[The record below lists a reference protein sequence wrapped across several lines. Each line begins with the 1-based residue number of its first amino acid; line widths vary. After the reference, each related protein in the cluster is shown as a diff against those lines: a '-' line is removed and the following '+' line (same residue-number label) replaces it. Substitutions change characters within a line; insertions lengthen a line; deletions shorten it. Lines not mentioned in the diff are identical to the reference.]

1 MEETFNMRRT
11 FAGFTAFL
19 LLLSFAISC
28 EKPSISDENGA
39 SDNKLIDRELVNIEF
54 TPEDGMSKSVTSDN
68 GQNAWLSI
76 RWNENE
82 EESISVYIQKESAVF
97 YAGDIVSPAS
107 AGNVRTFSG
116 SVLAKE
122 EGEKYIYLHP
132 SLKSQ
137 ETQGV
142 AAKAVISL
150 SSQNGL
156 VSSLNGIMP
165 CVWRENDSDG
175 VTFQRPVYFIKL
187 TLDFE
192 TDPGSLTSLVLET
205 MNRNAEDRVFPAYFK
220 AANLSDEHNAS
231 LASLTDGTALAS
243 DSDYSKSISLSHWA
257 EGATTKQRIAYL
269 MSSSVEN
276 LNVFSSKFRFV
287 AKTSNGTFYGEFRS
301 FPGQG
306 SEEAQT
312 SRTLTAFENGKVYRA
327 SRTMSPV
334 APATSINDGYSVYS
348 LLGLWNEY
356 GKPYDPDNKVI
367 EASALATSNAPQSL
381 KNILGTPGLQSAFTS
396 KMNMDT
402 GAAGTPNFMGSL
414 YNSAGNSTAG
424 KTIKLTKDCKVFVT
438 MVSENAWDR
447 NLLGY
452 YFFPFNGSDEGSQP
466 TSAQNFAKYI
476 VFPDVSRPYHVPFNT
491 DGSGETKT
499 PPNIGASANAPLQQY
514 TTVQL
519 IYKDENGFSHE
530 TFPANTFLGF
540 FVMSKA
546 MTERGEDMLNWSRPR
561 FFTNYGLST
570 ASSSINPFAAGDIIK
585 PVEDNVSSY
594 DSDSEAKLKDLGIF
608 GFRDN
613 VNDPYYTAFATMIF
627 VVSTDAGA
635 GNEDALSMQNTAA
648 FNLSAA
654 SKENLVVGKT
664 AAHTITRNISKGII
678 CSDYTETLD
687 GSQPSYSFTMQ
698 ITDPLYGQFKDVLV
712 KHGDVQVAAT
722 SQTKTSM
729 TFGINAIEHDITI
742 QASTTNIVK
751 VKALTADQLNN
762 LTAPDADATGESNYK
777 LVLHCTN
784 STYSN
789 PPTDGAF
796 SFDGSGSLITLPFA
810 QSPFW
815 ISDSDI
821 VASASTGIE
830 VNPAGRYNDY
840 FLTLAK
846 DSNSGFFLINASGK
860 KICRGSSYYPSTDWP
875 KVEVDETGTALVA
888 EDAGNNGYTI
898 YLKANAD
905 NAKPYNYMTCRA
917 GKSAGVPIFFGL
929 SGNHVNDFGKWRV
942 YKIWTE

>member
-11 FAGFTAFL
+11 FAGFTAVL

-76 RWNENE
+76 RWNESE

-107 AGNVRTFSG
+107 AGDVRTFSG
-116 SVLAKE
+116 SVLAKKA
-122 EGEKYIYLHP
+122 GEKYIYLHP
-132 SLKSQ
+132 SLESQ
-137 ETQGV
+137 ETQGD
-142 AAKAVISL
+142 AAKAVIPL

-156 VSSLNGIMP
+156 VSGLNGIMP

-220 AANLSDEHNAS
+220 AANLSGEHNAS
-231 LASLTDGTALAS
+231 LPSLTDGTALAS
-243 DSDYSKSISLSHWA
+243 NSDYSKSISLSNWA
-257 EGATTKQRIAYL
+257 VGANLKQRIAYL

-276 LNVFSSKFRFV
+276 LNVYASKFRFV
-287 AKTSNGTFYGEFRS
+287 AKASNGTFYGEFRS

-327 SRTMSPV
+327 SRTMSLV
-334 APATSINDGYSVYS
+334 APATSINDSYSVYS

-381 KNILGTPGLQSAFTS
+381 KNILGTPDLQSAFTS

-402 GAAGTPNFMGSL
+402 GASGTPNFMGRL
-414 YNSAGNSTAG
+414 YKSAGNSTNAG

-452 YFFPFNGSDEGSQP
+452 YFFPFNVSDENSQP
-466 TSAQNFAKYI
+466 TSAQSFAKYI

-491 DGSGETKT
+491 DGSSGNTDT

-540 FVMSKA
+540 FVMSRA

-585 PVEDNVSSY
+585 PVADNVGSY

-613 VNDPYYTAFATMIF
+613 VNDNANTAFATMIF

-654 SKENLVVGKT
+654 SSANLVVGRT
-664 AAHTITRNISKGII
+664 AAHTITRDVATGIT
-678 CSDYTETLD
+678 CSNYTENLDGTQTSYEFTMTLD
-687 GSQPSYSFTMQ
+687 
-698 ITDPLYGQFKDVLV
+698 DPLYGGFKDVLV
-712 KHGDVQVAAT
+712 KHGDAT
-722 SQTKTSM
+722 IAPYSTTS
-729 TFGINAIEHDITI
+729 TTQSFKIDNVSANISIK
-742 QASTTNIVK
+742 ASTQNLVK
-751 VKALTADQLNN
+751 VKALTAVQINGLAN
-762 LTAPDADATGESNYK
+762 PSGTGETNYK
-777 LVLHCTN
+777 LLIQSISSHQA
-784 STYSN
+784 
-789 PPTDGAF
+789 DGTF
-796 SFDGSGSLITLPFA
+796 SFDGAGNLITLPSS

-815 ISDSDI
+815 AMDSKIIADSSDPGF
-821 VASASTGIE
+821 AE
-830 VNPAGRYNDY
+830 VDP
-840 FLTLAK
+840 
-846 DSNSGFFLINASGK
+846 IGK
-860 KICRGSSYYPSTDWP
+860 YVSYYWTLEKDGDTGFILSNVSGSKLSRGPAYSQTYDWP
-875 KVEVDETGTALVA
+875 RVAVDAVGTALVA
-888 EDAGNNGYTI
+888 EAAGNGGYDVK
-898 YLKANAD
+898 LKTKAAGNKNYD
-905 NAKPYNYMTCRA
+905 YMTSRI
-917 GKSAGVPIFFGL
+917 GTSNPVPIFNAAG
-929 SGNHVNDFGKWRV
+929 SHVETYGKWRV

>member
-11 FAGFTAFL
+11 FAGFTAVL

-76 RWNENE
+76 RWNESE
-82 EESISVYIQKESAVF
+82 EESISVYIQKESAVY

-156 VSSLNGIMP
+156 VSGLNGIMP

-243 DSDYSKSISLSHWA
+243 NSDYSKSISLSHWA
-257 EGATTKQRIAYL
+257 EGATPKQRIAYL

-381 KNILGTPGLQSAFTS
+381 KNILGTSDLQSAFTS

-402 GAAGTPNFMGSL
+402 GASGTPNFMGRL
-414 YNSAGNSTAG
+414 YKSAGNSTNAG

-466 TSAQNFAKYI
+466 TSAQSFAKYI

-491 DGSGETKT
+491 DGSGTTAT
-499 PPNIGASANAPLQQY
+499 PPNIGASANAPVQQY

-540 FVMSKA
+540 FVMSRA

-585 PVEDNVSSY
+585 PAADNVGSY

-613 VNDPYYTAFATMIF
+613 VNDNANTAFATMIF

-654 SKENLVVGKT
+654 SSANLVVGRT
-664 AAHTITRNISKGII
+664 ATHTITRDVATGIT
-678 CSDYTETLD
+678 CSNYTENLDGTQTSYEFTMTLD
-687 GSQPSYSFTMQ
+687 
-698 ITDPLYGQFKDVLV
+698 DPLYGGFKDVLV
-712 KHGDVQVAAT
+712 KHGDAT
-722 SQTKTSM
+722 IAPYSTTS
-729 TFGINAIEHDITI
+729 TTQSFKIDNVSANISIK
-742 QASTTNIVK
+742 ASTQNLVK
-751 VKALTADQLNN
+751 VKALTAAQINE
-762 LTAPDADATGESNYK
+762 LTNPSGMGESNYK
-777 LVLHCTN
+777 LLIQSISSHQA
-784 STYSN
+784 
-789 PPTDGAF
+789 DGTF
-796 SFDGSGSLITLPFA
+796 SFDGDGNLITLPSS

-815 ISDSDI
+815 AMDSKIIADS
-821 VASASTGIE
+821 SAPGFAE
-830 VNPAGRYNDY
+830 VDP
-840 FLTLAK
+840 L
-846 DSNSGFFLINASGK
+846 GK
-860 KICRGSSYYPSTDWP
+860 YVSYYWTLEKDGDTGFILSNVSGSKLSRGPAYSQTYDWP
-875 KVEVDETGTALVA
+875 LVAVNAEGTALVA
-888 EDAGNNGYTI
+888 EAAGNGGYDVK
-898 YLKANAD
+898 LKTKAAGNKNYD
-905 NAKPYNYMTCRA
+905 YMTSRI
-917 GKSAGVPIFFGL
+917 GTSNPVPIFNAAG
-929 SGNHVNDFGKWRV
+929 SHVETYGKWRV
-942 YKIWTE
+942 YKLWTE

>member
-11 FAGFTAFL
+11 FAGFTAVL

-28 EKPSISDENGA
+28 EKPSISDENGVF
-39 SDNKLIDRELVNIEF
+39 DNKLIDRELVNIEF

-76 RWNENE
+76 RWNESK
-82 EESISVYIQKESAVF
+82 EESISVYIQKESAVY

-107 AGNVRTFSG
+107 AGDVRTFSG
-116 SVLAKE
+116 SVLAKKA
-122 EGEKYIYLHP
+122 GEKYIYLHP

-156 VSSLNGIMP
+156 VSGLNGIMP

-257 EGATTKQRIAYL
+257 EGATPKQRIAYL

-327 SRTMSPV
+327 SRTMSLV
-334 APATSINDGYSVYS
+334 APATSINDSYSVYS

-402 GAAGTPNFMGSL
+402 GASGTPNFMGRL
-414 YNSAGNSTAG
+414 YKSAGNSTNAG

-452 YFFPFNGSDEGSQP
+452 YFFPFKDSDEGSQP
-466 TSAQNFAKYI
+466 TSAQSFAKYI

-491 DGSGETKT
+491 DGSSGNTAT
-499 PPNIGASANAPLQQY
+499 PPNIGASANAPVQQY

-540 FVMSKA
+540 FVMSRA

-585 PVEDNVSSY
+585 PGTDVTTYNG
-594 DSDSEAKLKDLGIF
+594 AGRLKDLGIF

-613 VNDPYYTAFATMIF
+613 VNDNANTAFATMIF

-654 SKENLVVGKT
+654 SSANLVVGRT
-664 AAHTITRNISKGII
+664 AAHTITRDVATGIT
-678 CSDYTETLD
+678 CSNYTENLDGTQTSYEFTMTLD
-687 GSQPSYSFTMQ
+687 
-698 ITDPLYGQFKDVLV
+698 DPLYGGFKDVLV
-712 KHGDVQVAAT
+712 EHGGETISPYSTT
-722 SQTKTSM
+722 STTQSFKIDNVS
-729 TFGINAIEHDITI
+729 ADISI
-742 QASTTNIVK
+742 KASTQNRVK
-751 VKALTADQLNN
+751 VKALTAVQINGLAN
-762 LTAPDADATGESNYK
+762 PSGTGESNYK
-777 LVLHCTN
+777 LLIQSISSHQA
-784 STYSN
+784 
-789 PPTDGAF
+789 DGTF
-796 SFDGSGSLITLPFA
+796 SFDGDGNLITLPSS

-815 ISDSDI
+815 AMDSKIIADSSDPGF
-821 VASASTGIE
+821 AE
-830 VNPAGRYNDY
+830 VDP
-840 FLTLAK
+840 L
-846 DSNSGFFLINASGK
+846 GK
-860 KICRGSSYYPSTDWP
+860 YVSYYWTLEKDGDTGFILSNVSGSKLSRGPAYSQTYDWP
-875 KVEVDETGTALVA
+875 RVAVDAVGTALVA
-888 EDAGNNGYTI
+888 EAAGNGGYDVKFKTKSSGNKS
-898 YLKANAD
+898 YD
-905 NAKPYNYMTCRA
+905 YMTSRI
-917 GKSAGVPIFFGL
+917 GINNPVPIFNAAGP
-929 SGNHVNDFGKWRV
+929 HVETYGKWRV
-942 YKIWTE
+942 YKIWTEQ